1 MEPYLITTRAEYDLA
16 RAHGFEPLLGFEPIR
31 GQQFFAM
38 DIRLRVEIQRELFGT
53 GHTPQENERFYR
65 WCWDHYPHICAETMR
80 PLKQYSATYISHI
93 LTRGAHP
100 EMAHDPRNV
109 NILCFEMHNR
119 WENGDRQ
126 NMRIFAGNQ
135 LIIEQLKR
143 EYGTRKF

>member
-1 MEPYLITTRAEYDLA
+1 MEPFTITTRAEYDLCK
-16 RAHGFEPLLGFEPIR
+16 AHGFEPLLGLKLFP
-31 GQQFFAM
+31 M
-38 DIRLRVEIQRELFGT
+38 DIRLRVAIQRELFGT

-65 WCWDHYPHICAETMR
+65 FCWDHYPHQCAETMR
-80 PLKQYSATYISHI
+80 PLRKYSATYVSHI

-119 WENGDRQ
+119 WENGDRK

-135 LIIEQLKR
+135 VIIEQLKR
-143 EYGTRKF
+143 EYATIEL